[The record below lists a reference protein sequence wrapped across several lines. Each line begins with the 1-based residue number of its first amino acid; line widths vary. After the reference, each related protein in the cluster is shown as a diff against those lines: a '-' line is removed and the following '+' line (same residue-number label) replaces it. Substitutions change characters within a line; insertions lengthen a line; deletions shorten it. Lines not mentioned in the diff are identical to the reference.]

1 MSSIA
6 ARRLFE
12 AFRHDEHLSD
22 GASGLRRRL
31 GQRLDAGGLELPLL
45 PEVAAEVV
53 ALTAS
58 EDSDTGRRAEVSRRD
73 ASMTAHGLRLA
84 NSPLYRPRSPIV
96 SLQQA
101 LSRLGMSQIRQM
113 ALAVSCKQ
121 RVFRA
126 RGYEAEVH
134 RTFRRSFATGL
145 MAQEIARA
153 RGWNVEEAFLAGLL
167 HDVGRPVLLQAVAD
181 IVSVHRAG
189 DRQAVLA
196 VVAELHSS
204 VGGALARKWL
214 LPPRVAGTITVH
226 HDALTEAGSPP
237 LAVLTAFA
245 DDLSH
250 FALAPPGVGDEA
262 LIREHPLLTSLNVRP
277 DEVTTLLA
285 LRQGL
290 E

>member
-101 LSRLGMSQIRQM
+101 LSRLGMSQIRQI
-113 ALAVSCKQ
+113 ALTVSCKQ

-134 RTFRRSFATGL
+134 RTFRHSFATGL
-145 MAQEIARA
+145 MAQEIAPA
-153 RGWNVEEAFLAGLL
+153 RGWNAEEAFLPGLL
-167 HDVGRPVLLQAVAD
+167 HDVGRPVLLQAASD
-181 IVSVHRAG
+181 VSTVP
-189 DRQAVLA
+189 
-196 VVAELHSS
+196 
-204 VGGALARKWL
+204 
-214 LPPRVAGTITVH
+214 PPRH
-226 HDALTEAGSPP
+226 RQPLSP
-237 LAVLTAFA
+237 
-245 DDLSH
+245 
-250 FALAPPGVGDEA
+250 
-262 LIREHPLLTSLNVRP
+262 LI
-277 DEVTTLLA
+277 
-285 LRQGL
+285 
-290 E
+290 